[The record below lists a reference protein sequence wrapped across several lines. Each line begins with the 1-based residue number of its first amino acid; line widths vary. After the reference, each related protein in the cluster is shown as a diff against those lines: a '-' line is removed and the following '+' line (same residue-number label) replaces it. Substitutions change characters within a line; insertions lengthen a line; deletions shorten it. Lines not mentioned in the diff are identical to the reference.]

1 MAYRG
6 GALARVARFATL
18 AVFPRCYSR
27 LMHYS
32 GKPAKF
38 EDSTHHGA
46 TSGAELFIVEGDS
59 ASGAVTNVRDSQ
71 RQAVL
76 PMQGKPLNAL
86 KATGARVVEYPLF
99 MQLTDALGIAAT
111 DIESGE
117 VSDIAARRFER
128 VLLLFDP
135 DADGIHSGALML
147 MYFYRWM
154 RPLLAAGAVSIVRA
168 PLYVL
173 TVPDTDV
180 SLHAYSP
187 EHAAKLIARLK
198 LQGHTEVRTHHHR
211 GLASIDPRLLASSCV
226 NPATRKI
233 DVMTVADAEEAI
245 HVFSGLAH

>member
-1 MAYRG
+1 
-6 GALARVARFATL
+6 
-18 AVFPRCYSR
+18 
-27 LMHYS
+27 MHYS

-38 EDSTHHGA
+38 EDAATHGA
-46 TSGAELFIVEGDS
+46 HSGTELFIVEGDS
-59 ASGAVTNVRDSQ
+59 ASDAVANGRNPQ
-71 RQAVL
+71 LQAVL

-99 MQLTDALGIAAT
+99 VQLTHALGVQPT

-117 VSDIAARRFER
+117 VGDISQRRFER

-173 TVPDTDV
+173 TVPGSEISV
-180 SLHAYSP
+180 HAYSP
-187 EHAAKLIARLK
+187 EHAAKLITRLK
-198 LQGHTEVRTHHHR
+198 QLGHADISTLHHR
-211 GLASIDPRLLASSCV
+211 GLASIDPQLLASSCV
-226 NPATRKI
+226 NPAKRKT
-233 DVMTVADAEEAI
+233 DTMTVADVEAAI
-245 HVFSGLAH
+245 DVFAVLAKGPVDI